1 MQIDQSMARLQSFN
15 SCSAPFTRFRMLIT
29 NQNDFDSV
37 CTRMAQAGVIA
48 FDTEFVSESYY
59 RPKLCLL
66 QLAFREEVVAVDPFL
81 VEDLTAWWEI
91 MADEQNTILVHGG
104 REEVRFCQFAIN
116 KPPQK
121 LIDVQIAEG
130 LRSRGYPLSYTN
142 LVSRVLRHKLQHAK
156 ETRTDWERRPLSEQ
170 QIEYALDDVRHLE
183 KIWQRQQAGLGEQ
196 GRLEWALS
204 ECQAFVDHV
213 SAEHAQNGWLKLPGY
228 SRLKGR
234 ELLASQELY
243 QWRASV
249 AERQN
254 RPQRRVFRDD
264 MLIEIAKRLPTSE
277 KDMKLIRGMNR
288 RDYQSHM
295 PDLLDVIQRVNDVPR
310 DQLPE
315 QESAPQNPSQD
326 DVLAKILGL
335 ALANRCEQ
343 LGMSTSLVGTMSDL
357 KQLIRWYVFEHDE
370 EGTPSLLCGW
380 RGEVF
385 GQELK
390 DVLDG
395 KITLRVTD
403 PKSPNPI
410 QFEVD

>member
-1 MQIDQSMARLQSFN
+1 
-15 SCSAPFTRFRMLIT
+15 MLIT
-29 NQNDFDSV
+29 TQKDFDSI

-66 QLAFREEVVAVDPFL
+66 QLAFNDEVVAVDPFL

-91 MADEQNTILVHGG
+91 MADDQNTILVHGG
-104 REEVRFCQFAIN
+104 REEVRFCQFAID

-130 LRSRGYPLSYTN
+130 LRSRGFPLSYTN
-142 LVSRVLRHKLQHAK
+142 LVSRVLKHKLQHAK
-156 ETRTDWERRPLSEQ
+156 ETRTDWERRPLSDK

-183 KIWQRQQAGLGEQ
+183 LIWQRQQKGLAEQ
-196 GRLEWALS
+196 GRLDWALT
-204 ECQAFVDHV
+204 ECQEFVDHV
-213 SAEHAQNGWLKLPGY
+213 SAEHTQLGWTRLPGY
-228 SRLKGR
+228 SRLKER
-234 ELLASQELY
+234 ELLAARELY
-243 QWRASV
+243 QWRAAV

-277 KDMKLIRGMNR
+277 KDMKMIRGMNR
-288 RDYQSHM
+288 RDYQSHI
-295 PDLLDVIQRVNDVPR
+295 PDILNLVSRVNDVPV

-315 QESAPQNPSQD
+315 RESTTQNPSQD

-357 KQLIRWYVFEHDE
+357 KHLIRWYVFEHDD
-370 EGTPSLLCGW
+370 EGEPNLLEGW

-395 KITLRVTD
+395 KITLRVTN

-410 QFEVD
+410 RFETDD